1 MSNDP
6 EEVAVSDEEDSLNDL
21 NDLNELRETPAGWSL
36 EQELEIAAEVYGP
49 DPKGHVDATGDLT
62 DEELVERF
70 RSILGFD
77 VNWE

>member
-1 MSNDP
+1 MDP
-6 EEVAVSDEEDSLNDL
+6 EEVAVSDEEDSLN
-21 NDLNELRETPAGWSL
+21 ELRGTPAGWSL

-62 DEELVERF
+62 DEELVELF